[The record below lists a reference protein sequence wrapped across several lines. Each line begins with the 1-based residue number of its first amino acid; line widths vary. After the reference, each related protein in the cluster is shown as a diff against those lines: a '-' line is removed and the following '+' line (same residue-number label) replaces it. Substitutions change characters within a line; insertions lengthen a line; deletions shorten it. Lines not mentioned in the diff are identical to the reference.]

1 MRKLTV
7 MEMCQANASH
17 RSRFFG
23 RFTSSRERRDPVRL
37 REEEVCEPPV
47 GRLPAWSMLALAQ
60 GVYYAAFG
68 AWPLVH
74 LRSSKT
80 VTGPKLEEWLTKGV
94 GACWLN
100 VGLHLIEAGRH
111 GGRVRRDVRGLAIRM
126 AATFAAFDF
135 HYAGR
140 RRRISPVYLINGFV
154 QLGFVALWGLE
165 KLATERAQE
174 RPPMAAHA

>member
-1 MRKLTV
+1 
-7 MEMCQANASH
+7 MEGP
-17 RSRFFG
+17 RRGRFFG
-23 RFTSSRERRDPVRL
+23 RLPRSQERRDPVRL
-37 REEEVCEPPV
+37 REETALDPPV
-47 GRLPAWSMLALAQ
+47 ERLPPWSMLALAQ
-60 GVYYAAFG
+60 GAYYAVFG

-74 LRSSKT
+74 LRSFEK

-111 GGRVRRDVRGLAIRM
+111 GGRVRRDVRALAIRM

-140 RRRISPVYLINGFV
+140 RRRISPAYLINGFV

-165 KLATERAQE
+165 KLAEERAQH